1 MIFDS
6 KVVFFFMCL
15 LGLHKCRLA
24 TDGLQLEFRGKSI
37 LSNQS
42 LLLELQLLFQDP
54 CVELRCS
61 SNEICVSNDANSA
74 GCVPKQQ
81 IDLFAEYYLNK
92 RETNEPETA
101 QVSTEFVSPC
111 NSNDCRY
118 GECEILN
125 LTSFKCHCVVVIS
138 ISHNLFKNY
147 VDLIICPKKGVTG
160 DNCNYLSTSTNPC
173 SSNPCFGEA
182 ACINL
187 SNNKFVC
194 ICKSGR
200 AGPACR
206 AHLTPCQC
214 TNGGVCR
221 LIDVNAYEC
230 DCPQGYA

>member
-125 LTSFKCHCVVVIS
+125 LTSFKCHCVVVVTNQLS
-138 ISHNLFKNY
+138 VQSDECLFFIFTLKRILLHIHRHKH
-147 VDLIICPKKGVTG
+147 VLC
-160 DNCNYLSTSTNPC
+160 
-173 SSNPCFGEA
+173 
-182 ACINL
+182 
-187 SNNKFVC
+187 
-194 ICKSGR
+194 
-200 AGPACR
+200 
-206 AHLTPCQC
+206 AHLFNYIMYNQF
-214 TNGGVCR
+214 
-221 LIDVNAYEC
+221 LIN
-230 DCPQGYA
+230 QT